1 MNQVKNRNFS
11 YNIPEQN
18 QIIQI
23 ENQNFQYY
31 FLVLEEEIQNPAL
44 KSLLDKILAAL
55 PVKLNDNAQLMTLTE
70 GQYFNLSLL
79 PQDKPTTLVSFG
91 PDAQTLCIQTEDTK
105 NKLLKIGNLKLLM
118 VERLGRYDN
127 DQLKKVLWA
136 QLKSLFELN

>member
-23 ENQNFQYY
+23 ENQNFEYY
-31 FLVLEEEIQNPAL
+31 FLVLEEEIQNPSL
-44 KSLLDKILAAL
+44 RSLLDKILAAL
-55 PVKLNDNAQLMTLTE
+55 PVKLNDNAQLLTLTE
-70 GQYFNLSLL
+70 GQYFKLSLL

-91 PDAQTLCIQTEDTK
+91 LDTQTLCIQTEETK
-105 NKLLKIGNLKLLM
+105 NKLLIIGDLKLLM

>member
-1 MNQVKNRNFS
+1 MNQVKNRNFN
-11 YNIPEQN
+11 YNIPEKN
-18 QIIQI
+18 QLVQI

-55 PVKLNDNAQLMTLTE
+55 PVKLNDNAQLLTLTE
-70 GQYFNLSLL
+70 GQYFNLSML

-91 PDAQTLCIQTEDTK
+91 LDAQTLCIQTEETK
-105 NKLLKIGNLKLLM
+105 NKLLKIDDLKLLM